1 MLWVK
6 AIHVFFVVSWFAAIF
21 YLPRLFV
28 YHAETHD
35 EAGKER
41 FKIMERK
48 LFAMMK
54 FTSIGAI
61 GLGLWMAFDYAWAAY
76 SSSGWFH
83 AKMLLVV
90 ILLGYQYLC
99 SRIVRD
105 FREDRNTRSHVYYRW
120 FNEFPVFI
128 LLGISILVVVRPF

>member
-28 YHAETHD
+28 YHAQTED
-35 EAGKER
+35 EPGKER
-41 FKIMERK
+41 FKVMERK
-48 LFAMMK
+48 LFAMMN
-54 FTSIGAI
+54 FGAVGSII
-61 GLGLWMAFDYAWAAY
+61 FGLWMVFDYAWTAY

-83 AKMLLVV
+83 AKLLLVA
-90 ILLGYQYLC
+90 ILIAYQFYCLK
-99 SRIVRD
+99 IIKD
-105 FREDRNTRSHVYYRW
+105 FRADKNTHSHVYFRW

-128 LLGISILVVVRPF
+128 LLGISILVIVRPF